1 MTDSADDLTVR
12 ALPPL
17 EPEGAVEMDVPTGPM
32 DRRGFVTKAAAGM
45 AGTGLVAACGPT
57 GDGTGEL
64 DGAPAVQTGRRV
76 LWRLASSYPRN
87 IDTIW
92 GAGEVLVEELA
103 ALTNGRF
110 QLRVYPAGEL
120 VPALQVMDAVQQNTV
135 QCCHTASYYFTGKSP
150 VLAFDACVPFGLTPR
165 QQNAWL
171 FQAGGLEQM
180 QRAYSDFNII
190 NFPSGNTG
198 AQMGGWFRREVE
210 SRADLQGLKMR
221 IPGLGGQVMDRMGVA
236 VQNIAGGEVYPALE
250 RGAIDAAEW
259 VGPHDDER
267 LGLHQAASFYYYP
280 GWWEPGPGMSCLVNL
295 DAWNQLPSDYQAAF
309 RIACKAAHTELQTAY
324 DAKNPPA
331 LRRLID
337 GGVQMRKFSPE
348 IMDFARTTSETIME
362 ENASADATYR
372 EVYESWKRFKE
383 ESFQWFGTNELA
395 YAEYAFRQG

>member
-1 MTDSADDLTVR
+1 MTDSRHHDSR
-12 ALPPL
+12 KNGEPL
-17 EPEGAVEMDVPTGPM
+17 
-32 DRRGFVTKAAAGM
+32 DRRGFVTKAAAGIT
-45 AGTGLVAACGPT
+45 ATGLATACGPALEE
-57 GDGTGEL
+57 GGTIE
-64 DGAPAVQTGRRV
+64 GAPAVQTTQRV

-92 GAGEVLVEELA
+92 GAGQVLAQEVSD
-103 ALTNGRF
+103 LTDGRF
-110 QLRVYPAGEL
+110 QIRVYPAGEL

-135 QCCHTASYYFTGKSP
+135 QCCHTASYYFTGKNP

-165 QQNAWL
+165 QQSAWL
-171 FQAGGLEQM
+171 FQGGGLEQM
-180 QRAYSDFNII
+180 QGAYADFGII

-210 SRADLQGLKMR
+210 TTDDLRGLKMR

-267 LGLHQAASFYYYP
+267 LGLHQAANFYYYP

-295 DAWNQLPSDYQAAF
+295 GAWNALPSGYQAAF
-309 RIACKAAHTELQTAY
+309 RIACKAAHSELQTAY

-331 LRRLID
+331 LRRLLA
-337 GGVQMRKFSPE
+337 GGVQLRKFSPE
-348 IMDFARTTSETIME
+348 LMALAQTTSEAIME
-362 ENASADATYR
+362 ENASGDAMYR
-372 EVYESWKRFKE
+372 EVYEGWKRFKE
-383 ESFQWFGTNELA
+383 ESFQWFGTSELA
-395 YAEYAFRQG
+395 YAQYAFGEASG